1 MSGSAYLE
9 AMRRLNFLCVLIQVS
24 GETTGCIMEK
34 LLEKIDQSQN
44 PELYREISKNIAA
57 LGVVGMCTFIPI

>member
-1 MSGSAYLE
+1 M
-9 AMRRLNFLCVLIQVS
+9 CVLIQVS

-57 LGVVGMCTFIPI
+57 LGFVGMCTFIPI